1 MVPKG
6 TPIGMSAYLTN
17 TNEGIFPQ
25 AMDFVPER
33 WIDEQGRKNHN
44 LEKHMFSFS
53 RGSRQCM
60 GMKYVFTP
68 SRKPNLLNLLFC

>member
-6 TPIGMSAYLTN
+6 TPIGMSAFLTN
-17 TNEGIFPQ
+17 TNEGVFPQ
-25 AMDFVPER
+25 AMEFLPER
-33 WIDEQGRKNHN
+33 WIDEQGGKNHN

-60 GMKYVFTP
+60 GMKYVFATT
-68 SRKPNLLNLLFC
+68 